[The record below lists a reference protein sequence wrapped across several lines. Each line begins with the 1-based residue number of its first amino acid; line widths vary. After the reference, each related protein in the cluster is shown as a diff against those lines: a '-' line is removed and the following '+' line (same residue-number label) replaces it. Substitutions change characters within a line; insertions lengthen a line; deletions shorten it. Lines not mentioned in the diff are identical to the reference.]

1 MRTYNIRIIYIM
13 TNYVYIIK
21 YNNLDN
27 KDK

>member
-21 YNNLDN
+21 NNNLEN
-27 KDK
+27 KNK

>member
-21 YNNLDN
+21 NNNLDN
-27 KDK
+27 KNK

>member
-21 YNNLDN
+21 NNTLDN
-27 KDK
+27 KNK